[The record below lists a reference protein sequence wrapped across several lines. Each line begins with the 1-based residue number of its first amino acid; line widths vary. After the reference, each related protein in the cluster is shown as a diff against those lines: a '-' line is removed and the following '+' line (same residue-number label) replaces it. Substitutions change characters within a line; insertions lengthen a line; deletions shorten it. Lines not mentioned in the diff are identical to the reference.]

1 MGFAVVPLSG
11 ARQRRPVRG
20 AVRYPLHLR
29 VTIVTEGQDYQVVTE
44 DLSASGALLR
54 LEKPMQ
60 VGQDVEF
67 LVEIPSGVLELSMT
81 AALHCSGR
89 IVRSYW
95 HAGHPWAAVVIDEYR
110 FQ

>member
-1 MGFAVVPLSG
+1 MGFAVVPLPVT
-11 ARQRRPVRG
+11 RQGPVRG
-20 AVRYPLHLR
+20 AIRYPLHLR
-29 VTIVTEGQDYQVVTE
+29 VTFMVEGQDYQGVTE

-54 LEKPMQ
+54 LEKPLQ
-60 VGQDVEF
+60 SGQNVEF

-89 IVRSYW
+89 IVRSFW
-95 HAGHPWAAVVIDEYR
+95 KAGEPWAAVVIDEYR

>member
-1 MGFAVVPLSG
+1 MEYAVCPSPET
-11 ARQRRPVRG
+11 RDWRPYRG

-29 VTIVTEGQDYQVVTE
+29 VTLLVEDRQYEAVTE

-54 LEKPMQ
+54 LGEPLEP
-60 VGQDVEF
+60 GQPVEF
-67 LVEIPSGVLELSMT
+67 LVEIPAGALESSVT

-89 IVRSYW
+89 VIRSW
-95 HAGHPWAAVVIDEYR
+95 WNNGEAFAATVIDDYQ